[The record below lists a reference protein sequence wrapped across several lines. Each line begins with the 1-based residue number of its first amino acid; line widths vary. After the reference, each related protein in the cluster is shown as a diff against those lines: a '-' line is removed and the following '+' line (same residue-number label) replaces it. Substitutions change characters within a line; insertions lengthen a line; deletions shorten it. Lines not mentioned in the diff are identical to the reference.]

1 MKQILYV
8 VLLIIG
14 TGLYGCDMESGIT
27 SNYQRVNT
35 DELVLKGKDGN
46 YYQITINE
54 QGDLE
59 TSIIEN

>member
-1 MKQILYV
+1 MNQVLYV
-8 VLLIIG
+8 AVIILSCS
-14 TGLYGCDMESGIT
+14 LYSCDMDSGIT

-54 QGDLE
+54 QGELE
-59 TSIIEN
+59 ALMIEN